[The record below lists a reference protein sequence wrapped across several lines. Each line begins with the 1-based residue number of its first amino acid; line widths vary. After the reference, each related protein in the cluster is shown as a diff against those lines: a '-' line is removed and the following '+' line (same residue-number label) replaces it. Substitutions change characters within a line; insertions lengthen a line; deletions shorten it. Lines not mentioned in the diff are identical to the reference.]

1 MEPGGRAMG
10 WLQGE
15 IFRCTN
21 AECECELTLTRAA
34 KRGRG
39 GIILP
44 TCCCCG
50 NLMALVKPGL

>member
-1 MEPGGRAMG
+1 MG

-21 AECECELTLTRAA
+21 PECECELTLTRAA
-34 KRGRG
+34 KRGWG

-50 NLMALVKPGL
+50 NLMALVKPGM

>member
-1 MEPGGRAMG
+1 MG

-50 NLMALVKPGL
+50 NLMTLVKSGL

>member
-1 MEPGGRAMG
+1 MG

-21 AECECELTLTRAA
+21 LECECELTLTRSS

-39 GIILP
+39 GALFP

-50 NLMALVKPGL
+50 DLMKLVMPGA